1 MKNNIILTI
10 MGFAVLL
17 LAGCGG
23 GTFDSIT
30 RANMEAEVPAYFKS
44 ADTDGNGSL
53 DYKEASTFAL
63 DKFGYKL
70 SQKDFDR
77 YASANGLVNLPS
89 VEIFLVEYLN
99 DTVDVIDT
107 NTWTS
112 WSDTGVS
119 TSAVTTNRSAVTEG
133 DFSVIYSD
141 TTASTKEQTRS
152 NVIDVAASGRFID
165 PNTRIVL
172 RDTAKYHE
180 QQTVT
185 VTSAIAETFVSR
197 TRNSGTLDTLSAKAF
212 SNTVITTAGTETS
225 RATTGNVGTWTTV
238 AADLSAPKY
247 QEKIT
252 QTRTIEESISFS
264 DDTVSKD
271 WTITY
276 NVVGADD
283 RTDGVD
289 DNLSVVNATL
299 TGTDTGISQA
309 KTNELVNTKTE
320 SQIID
325 NPTFVSVKVDSELS
339 GTVPSEFESTDA
351 NEDGYITRAEA
362 KAKWDSMTDAEK
374 SAYLSSILGSVS
386 VSKVDAIMSGT
397 NYFNTLFQ
405 DVILS
410 QLNGI
415 NGNGA
420 SVGVVDYHSGDSGF
434 HGEHVK
440 SIIDLVAP
448 GTSSSA
454 IDVASDASIG
464 AILDL
469 ITADITA
476 NGTDAFNLSLGLYY
490 ADYGY
495 DLANDLEYYE
505 DFSSTYW
512 DAVLIVAAGNDHRGD
527 QTYHDHDG
535 DPLTPEITNGIKKD
549 CSVLEKCNAL
559 ALNLIYNSNETVIVV
574 GAMNDEGTALDTYST
589 PAGVLKEYYIAAPV
603 WESSGGG
610 RGTSYAAPVV
620 AGIAAL
626 LIDNMNDDDPIAV
639 KTKILESADGLGDC
653 ETVDQGTSCTDD
665 TYGHGRLN
673 VSRALAPV
681 GGLK

>member
-1 MKNNIILTI
+1 MKNKIILTI
-10 MGFAVLL
+10 ISSAVLL

-23 GTFDSIT
+23 GSFEGMTIDNLSK
-30 RANMEAEVPAYFKS
+30 AAPSYFKD
-44 ADTDGNGSL
+44 ADTDGNGGL
-53 DYKEASTFAL
+53 DYKEASAYAL
-63 DKFGYKL
+63 SKFGYSL
-70 SQKDFDR
+70 SEDDFNR

-89 VEIFLVEYLN
+89 VEAFAIEYIN

-107 NTWTS
+107 TTWTS

-152 NVIDVAASGRFID
+152 NVIDVTESGRFID
-165 PNTRIVL
+165 PNTIIVL

-185 VTSAIAETFVSR
+185 VTPAITETFVSR
-197 TRNSGTLDTLSAKAF
+197 ARITGTLDTLSAKAF

-225 RATTGNVGTWTTV
+225 RVDTGNVGTWSTIT
-238 AADLSAPKY
+238 ADLSAPKY

-339 GTVPSEFESTDA
+339 GTVPSDFESTDA

-374 SAYLSSILGSVS
+374 SAYLSTILGSVS
-386 VSKVDAIMSGT
+386 VSRVDSIMSGS
-397 NYFNTLFQ
+397 NYFSTLFQ

-415 NGNGA
+415 NGSGT
-420 SVGVVDYHSGDSGF
+420 SVGVVDFHTGDSGF
-434 HGEHVK
+434 HGTHVK
-440 SIIDLVAP
+440 SIVDLIAP

-454 IDVASDASIG
+454 LDVAGDASTG

-469 ITADITA
+469 ILADVTA
-476 NGTDAFNLSLGLYY
+476 NGTDVFNLSLGLYY

-495 DLANDLEYYE
+495 EYAQNLEYYE
-505 DFSSTYW
+505 DFSSAYW
-512 DAVLIVAAGNDHRGD
+512 DAVLVVAAGNDYRGD

-535 DPLTPEITNGIKKD
+535 DPLTPDVPNGIIKD
-549 CSVLEKCNAL
+549 CSVLEKCNSL

-589 PAGVLKEYYIAAPV
+589 PAGVLKDYYISAPV

-620 AGIAAL
+620 AGVAAL

-673 VSRALAPV
+673 VGRALAPV
-681 GGLK
+681 GGLR

>member
-1 MKNNIILTI
+1 MKNKIILTI
-10 MGFAVLL
+10 ISSAVLL

-23 GTFDSIT
+23 GSFEGMTIDNLSK
-30 RANMEAEVPAYFKS
+30 AAPSYFKD
-44 ADTDGNGSL
+44 ADTDGNGGL
-53 DYKEASTFAL
+53 DYKEASAYAL
-63 DKFGYKL
+63 SKFGYSL
-70 SQKDFDR
+70 SKKDFDR

-89 VEIFLVEYLN
+89 VEAFAIEYIN

-107 NTWTS
+107 TTWTS

-152 NVIDVAASGRFID
+152 NVIDVAESGRFID
-165 PNTRIVL
+165 PNTLIVL
-172 RDTAKYHE
+172 RDTARYH
-180 QQTVT
+180 QFDTVT
-185 VTSAIAETFVSR
+185 VTAAISGTEVSR
-197 TRNSGTLDTLSAKAF
+197 TRIAGTLDTLSAKAF
-212 SNTVITTAGTETS
+212 SNTVITTAGTETG
-225 RATTGNVGTWTTV
+225 RVDTGNVGTWTTV

-339 GTVPSEFESTDA
+339 GTVPSDFESTDA

-374 SAYLSSILGSVS
+374 SAYLSTILGSVS
-386 VSKVDAIMSGT
+386 VSRVDSIMSGS
-397 NYFNTLFQ
+397 NYFSTLFQ

-415 NGNGA
+415 NGSGT
-420 SVGVVDYHSGDSGF
+420 SVGVVDFHTGDSGF
-434 HGEHVK
+434 HGTHVK
-440 SIIDLVAP
+440 SIVDLIAP

-454 IDVASDASIG
+454 LDVAGDASTG

-469 ITADITA
+469 ILADVTA
-476 NGTDAFNLSLGLYY
+476 NGTDVFNLSLGLYY

-495 DLANDLEYYE
+495 EYAQNLEYYE
-505 DFSSTYW
+505 DFSSAYW
-512 DAVLIVAAGNDHRGD
+512 DAVLVVAAGNDYRGD

-535 DPLTPEITNGIKKD
+535 DPLTPDVPNGIIKD
-549 CSVLEKCNAL
+549 CSVLEKCNSL

-589 PAGVLKEYYIAAPV
+589 PAGVLKDYYISAPV

-620 AGIAAL
+620 AGVAAL

-673 VSRALAPV
+673 VGRALAPV
-681 GGLK
+681 GGLR